1 MPHSLRKIRKTRGSR
16 TQGYGRIGQH
26 RDRGS
31 SGYKKVGRHK
41 HLWSYVTTYE
51 PDYFNKSGFTS
62 PQSLHRKN
70 NAINLVNCRDYS
82 CTGRL
87 QKNCRPYQSW
97 VHKTFRYGHN
107 LSCLNRESSSLF
119 QVCTGKSHCCRW
131 KSNNTLPKRRVT
143 D

>member
-1 MPHSLRKIRKTRGSR
+1 MPHSLRRIRKTRGSR

-41 HLWSYVTTYE
+41 HLWSWVTTYE

-70 NAINLVNCRDYS
+70 NAINLVKLAEIS
-82 CTGRL
+82 PVQEEG
-87 QKNCRPYQSW
+87 KNIVDLTSLGYTKLLGMGTI
-97 VHKTFRYGHN
+97 KTA
-107 LSCLNRESSSLF
+107 LTIKVLACS
-119 QVCTGKSHCCRW
+119 KSAQE
-131 KSNNTLPKRRVT
+131 KVT
-143 D
+143 AAGGEVITPSQDGE